1 MRVIFAGSFDPP
13 TIGHMDIMSRAAVLF
28 DEVRVVVAHNLK
40 KQALFSPQER
50 MDMLDKLIL
59 DAGLSAIIVDSWEGL
74 IADYARKNNCN
85 VLIRSIRNMG
95 DIPYEQ
101 VMATM
106 NSRLDAPLE
115 TLLMFA
121 RPELAYIS
129 SSAVRELVAWKRLPG
144 GIVPDLVQKELELRY
159 GPLLQE

>member
-13 TIGHMDIMSRAAVLF
+13 TTGHMDIMGRAAVLF
-28 DEVRVVVAHNLK
+28 DEVRVVVAHNLQ
-40 KQALFSPQER
+40 KQSLFSLHER
-50 MDMLDKLIL
+50 MDMLNTLIKE
-59 DAGLSAIIVDSWEGL
+59 AALSNIIVDSWEGL
-74 IADYARKNNCN
+74 IADYARKNGCN

-106 NSRLDAPLE
+106 NSRLNPPLE
-115 TLLMFA
+115 TLLMYA

-129 SSAVRELVAWKRLPG
+129 SSAVRELVVWKRLPS
-144 GIVPDLVQKELELRY
+144 GIVPVLVQKELEKRY

>member
-1 MRVIFAGSFDPP
+1 M
-13 TIGHMDIMSRAAVLF
+13 
-28 DEVRVVVAHNLK
+28 E
-40 KQALFSPQER
+40 
-50 MDMLDKLIL
+50 MLNKLIRE
-59 DAGLSAIIVDSWEGL
+59 AGLSTIVVDSWEGL
-74 IADYARKNNCN
+74 IADYARKAGCN

-129 SSAVRELVAWKRLPG
+129 SSAVRELVSWKRLPG
-144 GIVPDLVQKELELRY
+144 GIVPDLVQKELELRVWTSFTRIKKV
-159 GPLLQE
+159 

>member
-13 TIGHMDIMSRAAVLF
+13 TTGHMDIMRRAAALF
-28 DEVRVVVAHNLK
+28 DEVRIVVAHNLQ
-40 KQALFSPQER
+40 KQSLFNPEER
-50 MDMLDKLIL
+50 MDMLNRLIRE
-59 DAGLSAIIVDSWEGL
+59 AGFNNVIVDSWEGL
-74 IADYARKNNCN
+74 IADYARKNHCN

-115 TLLMFA
+115 TILMFA
-121 RPELAYIS
+121 QPELAYIS
-129 SSAVRELVAWKRLPG
+129 SSAVRELVVWKRLPS
-144 GIVPDLVQKELELRY
+144 GIVPDLVQKELEKRY

>member
-13 TIGHMDIMSRAAVLF
+13 TIGHLDIMGRAAVLF
-28 DEVRVVVAHNLK
+28 DEVRIVVAHNLQ
-40 KQALFSPQER
+40 KQSLFSLRER
-50 MDMLDKLIL
+50 MEMLDELIKE
-59 DAGLSAIIVDSWEGL
+59 AGLPNIIVDSWEGL
-74 IADYARKNNCN
+74 IADYAKKNGCN
-85 VLIRSIRNMG
+85 VLIRSVRNMG

-106 NSRLDAPLE
+106 NSRLDPPLE

-129 SSAVRELVAWKRLPG
+129 SSAVRELVVWKRLPA
-144 GIVPDLVQKELELRY
+144 GIVPILVQKELEKRY